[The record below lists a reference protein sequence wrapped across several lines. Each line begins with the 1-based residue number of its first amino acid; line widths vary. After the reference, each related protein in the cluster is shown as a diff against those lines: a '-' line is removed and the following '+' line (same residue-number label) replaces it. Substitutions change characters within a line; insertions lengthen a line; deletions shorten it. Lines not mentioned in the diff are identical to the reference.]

1 LNTKT
6 QGARLHYSS
15 IENQEGLA
23 MSLLN
28 KPEKF
33 PISTTA
39 VESHDSKKY
48 NKAKFSG
55 HMKPYLLAFLVLIA
69 MTPLFF
75 VFKGTTGAKAD
86 STIHHY
92 FYVFPDHTLYV
103 YDMDNNFQLIQQ
115 ISFPNTDGGRGIIAD
130 PASGSLYLS
139 YHGDG
144 GIHGTGSL
152 LKYDLIN
159 QKVVWTQN
167 YPFGIDSGAVSPDGK
182 TIYMPD
188 GEAAYDGTWHVI
200 NTSDGTV
207 KGTIFTVNG
216 NAAHNTI
223 VSYTGK
229 RVYLGGLNNSTF
241 FAADTSTN
249 KVNETIPNMKG
260 GVRPFTIN
268 GSESL
273 VFTTHTG
280 FLGFQV
286 SDLNAAKILYTVPV
300 NGFSAPAGST
310 SAHGIS
316 ISPDEKELY
325 LIDTPNSY
333 VHVFD
338 ISGLPATAP
347 KQVADIKL
355 SQPMSGTETPCIYD
369 CGKEGWLLHVADG
382 RYVVVGDSG
391 DIIDTTTRTVAYHL
405 DTVNNTRKFLEIDWQ
420 NGQPI
425 FTTTRQG
432 MGYVGVPA
440 STALPTPLTSGAPT
454 ATPIATSTSTPTAT
468 ATATAT
474 TSPTPTATITP
485 SPTTTPIVTPTPGP
499 GTILA
504 QDTFVRANQKF
515 WGKAS
520 DGQTWGG
527 DANTQAAFSINNNV
541 GQIAN
546 GSGPYNAVLGPVAT
560 NAEVLFT
567 GSVSSFTNNNL
578 GAVLR
583 WQNSNTWYKA
593 YISGTS
599 LIIQSKVNGTTKTLT
614 QATFAASA
622 NTAYNLRFRAV
633 GTTLYAK
640 AWATT
645 ATEPTAWTA
654 TTTDSSLT
662 SGQCGLRI
670 QVLSATSASITA
682 FQATTAR

>member
-1 LNTKT
+1 
-6 QGARLHYSS
+6 
-15 IENQEGLA
+15 

-28 KPEKF
+28 KPEKS
-33 PISTTA
+33 PLSTTV
-39 VESHDSKKY
+39 VESHGSKKY
-48 NKAKFSG
+48 NKVKFSG
-55 HMKPYLLAFLVLIA
+55 HMKSYLLAFLVLLA

-75 VFKGTTGAKAD
+75 VFKGITGAKAD
-86 STIHHY
+86 SAIHHY

-115 ISFPNTDGGRGIIAD
+115 ISFPTTDGGRGIIAD

-159 QKVVWTQN
+159 QKVLWTQN

-200 NTSDGTV
+200 NTSDGTAR
-207 KGTIFTVNG
+207 GTIFTVNG

-241 FAADTSTN
+241 FTADTSTN
-249 KVNETIPNMKG
+249 KISQTIPNMSG

-280 FLGFQV
+280 LLGFQV
-286 SDLNAAKILYTVPV
+286 SDLNATKILYTVPV
-300 NGFSAPAGST
+300 KGFSAPVGST

-316 ISPDEKELY
+316 ISPNEKELY

-355 SQPMSGTETPCIYD
+355 SQPMSGSETPCIYD
-369 CGKEGWLLHVADG
+369 CGKEGWLLHIADG
-382 RYVVVGDSG
+382 RYAVIGDSG

-405 DTVNNTRKFLEIDWQ
+405 ATVSNTRKFLEIDWQ

-454 ATPIATSTSTPTAT
+454 ATPTATATSIPTAT
-468 ATATAT
+468 A
-474 TSPTPTATITP
+474 SPTITP
-485 SPTTTPIVTPTPGP
+485 SPTTTPTVTPSPTTTPTVTPTPGP
-499 GTILA
+499 GTILG
-504 QDTFVRANQKF
+504 QDTFILPNQTF

-520 DGQTWGG
+520 DGQTWGSN
-527 DANTQAAFSINNNV
+527 ANTQTAFSIHNNV
-541 GQIAN
+541 GQVAN
-546 GSGPYNAVLGPVAT
+546 ASGPYNAILGPVTT

-567 GSVSSFTNNNL
+567 GSISSFTNNNL
-578 GAVLR
+578 GALLR
-583 WQNSNTWYKA
+583 WQDNNNWYKA
-593 YISGTS
+593 YINGTS
-599 LIIQSKVNGTTKTLT
+599 LVIQSKVSGSTKTLI
-614 QATFAASA
+614 QVPFAASA

-645 ATEPTAWTA
+645 ATEPATW
-654 TTTDSSLT
+654 TTTITNSSLA

-682 FQATTAR
+682 FQATTAS